1 MEFNNKLGYAEF
13 NENLL
18 YLSGFDEQFIQ
29 NNEALL
35 KDLSYFLWEDYIAN
49 ELLVKHYV
57 KLLTTILKIVE
68 DYGIMW

>member
-29 NNEALL
+29 DNEALL
-35 KDLSYFLWEDYIAN
+35 KDLSYFMWEDYGTN
-49 ELLVKHYV
+49 DLLVKHYV
-57 KLLTTILKIVE
+57 KMLTTILKVVE